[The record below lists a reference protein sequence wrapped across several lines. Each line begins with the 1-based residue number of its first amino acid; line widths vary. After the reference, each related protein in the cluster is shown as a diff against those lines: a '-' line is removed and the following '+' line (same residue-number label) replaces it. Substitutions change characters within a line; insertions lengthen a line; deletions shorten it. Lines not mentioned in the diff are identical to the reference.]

1 MKSKERFKNPFTAVL
16 LALALAGLLPPAA
29 FGAASL
35 QRVESRFSCVAGA
48 ALTEGDILMMK
59 SDGKC
64 YKADADDSTLRPV
77 IGVAGFTAANAANV
91 SVVTRG
97 QVGGLSSLTK
107 GSLVYLST
115 TAGGTTQTMPTAYS
129 QPVGMAIS
137 ATQYVINIQ
146 RARQKQSVSIH
157 VPDPGGAG
165 SGILAGYVLWSPPVN
180 VTITAAKHVPQAD
193 WVAAAA
199 ANDGE
204 VKIVNAAVGN
214 LATLSV
220 VTALASGSKNDM
232 GTITN
237 AAVVA
242 GTNVTLT
249 QTANGTANA
258 PASVI
263 QLEYIETGE

>member
-1 MKSKERFKNPFTAVL
+1 MLGIKKSKLAFSLFAALL
-16 LALALAGLLPPAA
+16 LALPMPLLAAVA
-29 FGAASL
+29 L
-35 QRVESRFSCVAGA
+35 QRVESRFGCVAGA

-64 YKADADDSTLRPV
+64 YKADADDSALRPA
-77 IGVAGFTAANAANV
+77 IGVAGFTAASAANV

-129 QPVGMAIS
+129 QPVGKAIS
-137 ATQYVINIQ
+137 ATQYVIDIG
-146 RARQKQSVSIH
+146 RARQKQSVLLNA
-157 VPDPGGAG
+157 PDPGGADAD
-165 SGILAGYVLWSPPVN
+165 LAAGFVLWSPPVN
-180 VTITAAKHVPQAD
+180 VTVTAAKHIPLAD
-193 WVAAAA
+193 WIAAAA

-220 VTALASGSKNDM
+220 VTNLASGTKNDM

-237 AAVVA
+237 AAVVG

-249 QTANGTANA
+249 LTASGTANA

-263 QLEYIETGE
+263 QIEYIETGE

>member
-1 MKSKERFKNPFTAVL
+1 MITKIGKLTVPLLLLL
-16 LALALAGLLPPAA
+16 LAAMPAQVM
-29 FGAASL
+29 AAVSL
-35 QRVESRFSCVAGA
+35 QRVESRFGCVAGE
-48 ALTEGDILMMK
+48 ALTEGDTLTMK
-59 SDGKC
+59 SSDGKC

-77 IGVAGFTAANAANV
+77 IGIAGFTAANAANV

-107 GSLVYLST
+107 GGLVYLST

-129 QPVGMAIS
+129 QPVGKAIS
-137 ATQYVINIQ
+137 ATQYVIDIG
-146 RARQKQSVSIH
+146 RARQKQSVAIA
-157 VPDPGGAG
+157 VPDPGGAAAD
-165 SGILAGYVLWSPPVN
+165 IAAGYVLWSPPVN
-180 VTITAAKHVPQAD
+180 VTVTGIKHIPQAA

-204 VKIVNAAVGN
+204 VKVVNAAVGN

-220 VTALASGSKNDM
+220 VTALATGTKNDM

-249 QTANGTANA
+249 LTATGTADA
-258 PASVI
+258 PASVLQI
-263 QLEYIETGE
+263 EYIESGE